1 MTYSHNKRVNWADY
15 YFDVAFSITPT
26 VILAKKHVHGEGAVL
41 QHSQQVEPP
50 KLAGLCCSL
59 AGTPPKPEPTW

>member
-1 MTYSHNKRVNWADY
+1 MTYLHNKKVNRANY

-26 VILAKKHVHGEGAVL
+26 VPLAKKHLHGEGAVL
-41 QHSQQVEPP
+41 QHSEQVEPP
-50 KLAGLCCSL
+50 KL